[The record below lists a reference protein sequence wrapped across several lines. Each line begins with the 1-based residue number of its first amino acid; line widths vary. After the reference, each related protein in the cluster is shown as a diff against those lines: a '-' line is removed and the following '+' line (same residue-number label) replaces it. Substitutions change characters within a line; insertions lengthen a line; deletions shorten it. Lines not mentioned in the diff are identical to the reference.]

1 MTLYITF
8 ILYISSFSLV
18 ISKEKN
24 IYSFIEEHQLKGLS
38 VQKEREKVIEKK
50 IENRASLCNMLKF
63 LCAYFEAFGL
73 VLMLE
78 VVVVGIITLDRFLSS
93 ILALH
98 SQNLL

>member
-38 VQKEREKVIEKK
+38 VQKEREKVIE
-50 IENRASLCNMLKF
+50 NRKTF
-63 LCAYFEAFGL
+63 
-73 VLMLE
+73 
-78 VVVVGIITLDRFLSS
+78 
-93 ILALH
+93 
-98 SQNLL
+98 